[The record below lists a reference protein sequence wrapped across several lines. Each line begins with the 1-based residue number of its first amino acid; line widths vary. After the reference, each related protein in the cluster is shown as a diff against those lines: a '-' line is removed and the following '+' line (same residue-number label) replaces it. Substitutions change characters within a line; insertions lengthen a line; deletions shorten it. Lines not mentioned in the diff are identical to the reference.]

1 MARIATVL
9 ANLFEDS
16 EYTEPKK
23 ALEAAGHEVVTIGM
37 KAGETV
43 RGKAEGTEVTI
54 EKSLMEVAK
63 QNWQNTQQKSM

>member
-37 KAGETV
+37 KAGETAV
-43 RGKAEGTEVTI
+43 SYTHLRAHET
-54 EKSLMEVAK
+54 
-63 QNWQNTQQKSM
+63 